1 MLQLQGLH
9 DVASVALLA
18 VGPSRA
24 ALVVERLL
32 CAHLKGLATPS
43 LDVTMAVLRL
53 LYPLLERHDAELHRF
68 VTCAKVSVC
77 GGFLPGS
84 CVRLV
89 VVTGL

>member
-68 VTCAKVSVC
+68 VTGAKVRVSWWLLA
-77 GGFLPGS
+77 G
-84 CVRLV
+84 
-89 VVTGL
+89 